1 MAEIKLS
8 TWGIK
13 NPIPVALLFSA
24 AVLAGVLTYGL
35 LPIKQFPNIVF
46 PGVAVTISE
55 NGAAPAEMETQI
67 TRPIEDAMAGI
78 SNVKSIQSVVTQ
90 GVSTTVIQFEL
101 SEDLQKVTDEVRQRV
116 DQTRAVLPPGIDPP
130 QVQRLEINSQPIVTY
145 AVAAPNMS
153 PSGLSW
159 FIDDTV
165 ARTLQA
171 EKGVAQVSRVG
182 GVDREINILIDPDR
196 MAAQGLNAAS
206 LNSALAAFD
215 TDYPGGRLNVGGR
228 EQTVRVLGA
237 ATTVEQLRAL
247 TIPAAG
253 GRFVKLSDVADVGDG
268 AAEPRGFARLNDKP
282 VIGFQVLKTND
293 ASEVQVEDE
302 VKAAIAKLQATHPGT
317 QFTEIFSTVDDT
329 RDSYGATGRAMLE
342 GMVLASLVV
351 FLFLRDWRATAIT
364 AIAMP
369 VSLIPT
375 FLLMAVFHFS
385 LNVVTLLALTL
396 VIGILVDDAIVEI
409 ENIQKRVQAGQRPY
423 YASMEGADQIGLA
436 VIATTATIV
445 VVFTPV
451 SFMGSIPGQFFKEF
465 GLTVAAAVL
474 FSLLVA
480 RLLTPLLA
488 AYFLKPVS
496 HPHPRGEIRPF
507 YRRILEWALSHRIW
521 TVVIGGVIFVLSLLL
536 QALLPSGVQPPGN
549 PNFIFVGMEGP
560 PGATLATMDA
570 ISRETTALFLK
581 QPETRMVFTQI
592 GSTAGEGFGGGGGGQ
607 SGDPSTGTA
616 TIVLKD
622 ARSSTVSQIE
632 DRVRGS
638 LRSIPDARVTFQGG
652 GFGAAGIQIVLTGQ
666 DGDILNKAGA
676 ELEREMRD
684 LKGVADPRP
693 SNPPTGPEIV
703 IRPKPE
709 QAARLGISVGTIAGI
724 ARTASL
730 GEIDANVPKLTEG
743 ERRIPIRIRLP
754 VGARTN
760 VDVIKNLQIPT
771 ASGGTTPLSSVADV
785 IFDAGPGE
793 IYRYNR
799 MRDLAIDAD
808 LANGAQL
815 GGALAEV
822 RKTPFMR
829 SLNPPKPHPILEFI
843 GRLFGHKTTALPP
856 STQSWPGVKEAE
868 LGQTEQIRQLFTEL
882 GMAILTGVSLIYGV
896 LVLLF
901 RSFFK
906 PITILAA
913 LPLAIGGAFLALL
926 VTGLSVSIPSL
937 IGLLMLLGLAA
948 KNSILLV
955 EYAIERERE
964 GYNQRDAI
972 IEACRERARP
982 IIMTSLAMMAGMLP
996 TALALGKG
1004 SEFRQPMAVAVIGG
1018 LISSTLLS
1026 LVVVP
1031 VVYELIDDI
1040 EAWLKPRFGRLV
1052 TPVDATPKPSDAP
1065 VADLPS

>member
-46 PGVAVTISE
+46 PAVAVTISE
-55 NGAAPAEMETQI
+55 SGAAPAEMETQI
-67 TRPIEDAMAGI
+67 TRPIEDSMAGI

-116 DQTRAVLPPGIDPP
+116 DQTRAVLPLGIDPP
-130 QVQRLEINSQPIVTY
+130 QVQRLEVNSEPIVTY

-182 GVDREINILIDPDR
+182 GVDREINIIIDPDR

-215 TDYPGGRLNVGGR
+215 TDYPGGRLDVGGR

-237 ATTVEQLRAL
+237 ATTVEQLRNL
-247 TIPAAG
+247 TIPSAG

-302 VKAAIAKLQATHPGT
+302 VKRAIAKLQADHPGT

-329 RDSYGATGRAMLE
+329 RDSYAATGRAMLE
-342 GMVLASLVV
+342 GMALASLVV

-488 AYFLKPVS
+488 AYFLKPVA
-496 HPHPRGEIRPF
+496 HPHPRGELIPF
-507 YRRILEWALSHRIW
+507 YRRILEWCLSHRIA
-521 TVVIGGVIFVLSLLL
+521 TVVIGGAIFVMSLGLDV
-536 QALLPSGVQPPGN
+536 LLPSGVQPPGN
-549 PNFIFVGMEGP
+549 PNYIFVGMQGP

-570 ISRETTALFLK
+570 ISRETTALFMK
-581 QPETRMVFTQI
+581 QPETELVFTQI
-592 GSTAGEGFGGGGGGQ
+592 GSTAGEGFGGGGGNG
-607 SGDPSTGTA
+607 SSDPSNGTA

-622 ARSSTVSQIE
+622 ARSSSVTQID
-632 DRVRGS
+632 DRVRAS

-652 GFGAAGIQIVLTGQ
+652 GFGAAGIQILLTGQ
-666 DGDILNKAGA
+666 NGDVLNRAGE
-676 ELEREMRD
+676 ELEREMRN
-684 LKGVADPRP
+684 LKDIADPRP
-693 SNPPTGPEIV
+693 SNPPTGPEVV
-703 IRPKPE
+703 IRPRPE
-709 QAARLGISVGTIAGI
+709 QAARLGISVSTIAGI

-754 VGARTN
+754 VGART
-760 VDVIKNLQIPT
+760 DIDIIKNLQIPT
-771 ASGGTTPLSSVADV
+771 ANGSTTPLSSVADV
-785 IFDAGPGE
+785 VFDAGPGQT
-793 IYRYNR
+793 YRYNR
-799 MRDLAIDAD
+799 MRDIAIDGD

-815 GGALAEV
+815 GDALKEV
-822 RKTPFMR
+822 RNTPFMK
-829 SLNPPKPHPILEFI
+829 SLKAQAANPNGPQ
-843 GRLFGHKTTALPP
+843 A
-856 STQSWPGVKEAE
+856 WPGVKEAE
-868 LGQTEQIRQLFTEL
+868 LGQTEQFRQLFTEL

-913 LPLAIGGAFLALL
+913 LPLAIGGAFLGLL
-926 VTGLSVSIPSL
+926 ATGLSVSIPSL

-964 GYNQRDAI
+964 GYTQRDAI
-972 IEACRERARP
+972 VEACRERARP

-1052 TPVDATPKPSDAP
+1052 TPVDAPKATDAP